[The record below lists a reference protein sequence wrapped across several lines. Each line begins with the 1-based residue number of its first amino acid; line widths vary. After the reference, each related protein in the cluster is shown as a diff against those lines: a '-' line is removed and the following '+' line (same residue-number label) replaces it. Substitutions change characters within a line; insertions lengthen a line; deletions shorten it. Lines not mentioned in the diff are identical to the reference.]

1 MSDDKHNQMHQDI
14 VKRLKRAYGHLNA
27 IIEMLQKEHPC
38 ADLAQQ
44 LHAVE
49 KAIGNAKKILIHDHI
64 NHCLAHSTETKS
76 KDVAA
81 MIEDFK
87 TLTKYL

>member
-1 MSDDKHNQMHQDI
+1 MSDNKHIQMHQDI

-49 KAIGNAKKILIHDHI
+49 KAVGNAKKMLIHDHI
-64 NHCLAHSTETKS
+64 NHCLEQSTEMKP
-76 KDVAA
+76 KDVLS
-81 MIEDFK
+81 MIEEFK
-87 TLTKYL
+87 VITKYL